1 MTESQKYG
9 MIPRDYPRDPREEIK
24 NPRMGLT
31 EVMFRKDVERYVDI
45 TTKRPVLHVTVGTGN
60 EPYRRDGLSTDSEI
74 AARNK
79 PEAANAYCAWRHNNS
94 TVYIQYLRIA

>member
-1 MTESQKYG
+1 MTERWGRQSDSVVE
-9 MIPRDYPRDPREEIK
+9 PFLDPRKEIK

-31 EVMFRKDVERYVDI
+31 EVMFSRDIERYVDI
-45 TTKRPVLHVTVGTGN
+45 TTRRPVLHATVGTTK
-60 EPYRRDGLSTDSEI
+60 PYGRDGLSTDYEI

-79 PEAANAYCAWRHNNS
+79 PEAANAYYAWRHNS